1 MTDSCRLVE
10 KTPMT
15 AKAFAAPPQ
24 DPQPALPTPPA
35 RQSGS
40 LPAEPD
46 AYHNSQLDLFQTFLC
61 NNDQERERL
70 SNTINIWDSVPRYS
84 VSRQEMNKRRNEYGT
99 LPLLSISFVYHGQ
112 PYIAEIQ
119 PARIREGDKTVD
131 YYPSASEELVE
142 DALRK
147 IATRRDGGFFDKPS
161 MRSGVAFSLYELRE
175 ELAARGHARSYQE
188 IVQYLTI
195 LHMSHIKIL
204 VGEGKGEAFVGSS
217 YLPTLAAVSQKQLA
231 DDPDAKWVAQFHPLV
246 AQCIDQ
252 LTYRQFN
259 YQTMMGLPTQ
269 LARWIHKLLSIKF
282 TFASMVG
289 NGFEIRYSTLK
300 RDSNLLN
307 QTHERNNRCEVDR
320 AFALLVEH
328 KVLREVQKRPVGK
341 ENDGNRGRKK
351 ILDVIYQLYPTQE
364 FIREMKAANRRAK
377 A

>member
-1 MTDSCRLVE
+1 MTSKPLIPTSQHASPELPLPPTQRDGALVV
-10 KTPMT
+10 PN
-15 AKAFAAPPQ
+15 
-24 DPQPALPTPPA
+24 
-35 RQSGS
+35 
-40 LPAEPD
+40 
-46 AYHNSQLDLFQTFLC
+46 AYQNAQIDLFQTFLC
-61 NNDQERERL
+61 NSDEERERL

-99 LPLLSISFVYHGQ
+99 LPLLRIGFAYHGQ
-112 PYIAEIQ
+112 AYAVEIQ

-147 IATRRDGGFFDKPS
+147 IATRQSSGFFEKPT

-175 ELAARGHARSYQE
+175 ELAARGHTRSYQE

-217 YLPTLAAVSQKQLA
+217 YLPTLAGVSQKQLA
-231 DDPDAKWVAQFHPLV
+231 DDPNAKWVAQFHPLV
-246 AQCIDQ
+246 AQCIDS

-259 YQTMMGLPTQ
+259 YQTMMALPTQ

-289 NGFEIRYSTLK
+289 NGFELRYSTIK

-307 QTHERNNRCEVDR
+307 QAQERNNRCEVDR
-320 AFALLVEH
+320 ALALLVEH
-328 KVLREVQKRPVGK
+328 KVLRDVQKRSVSN
-341 ENDGNRGRKK
+341 ENEGLRGRRR
-351 ILDVIYQLYPTQE
+351 ISDVIYQLYPAQE
-364 FIREMKAANRRAK
+364 FIREMKAANKRGQKSDSLRLTQR
-377 A
+377 

>member
-1 MTDSCRLVE
+1 
-10 KTPMT
+10 MT
-15 AKAFAAPPQ
+15 AELFPLVPQSPPA
-24 DPQPALPTPPA
+24 DLPVPPA
-35 RQSGS
+35 RRGS
-40 LPAEPD
+40 AKPAAAD
-46 AYHNSQLDLFQTFLC
+46 AYQNAQIDLFQTFLC
-61 NNDQERERL
+61 NSEQERERL

-99 LPLLSISFVYHGQ
+99 LPVLSIAFAYHGQ
-112 PYIAEIQ
+112 AYTAEIQ
-119 PARIREGDKTVD
+119 PARIREGGKTVD

-147 IATRRDGGFFDKPS
+147 IATRQNGGFFDKPS

-188 IVQYLTI
+188 IIQYLTI

-231 DDPDAKWVAQFHPLV
+231 ADPGAKWVAQFHPLV
-246 AQCIDQ
+246 AQCIDK

-259 YQTMMGLPTQ
+259 YQTMMALPTQ

-289 NGFEIRYSTLK
+289 NGFEIRYSTIK

-307 QTHERNNRCEVDR
+307 QAHERNNRHEVDR
-320 AFALLVEH
+320 ALALLVEH
-328 KVLREVQKRPVGK
+328 NVLREVQKRTVEGQ
-341 ENDGNRGRKK
+341 GAGRGRRK
-351 ILDVIYQLYPTQE
+351 IGDVIYQLYPAPE
-364 FIREMKAANRRAK
+364 FIREMKAANKRAK
-377 A
+377 I

>member
-1 MTDSCRLVE
+1 
-10 KTPMT
+10 MT
-15 AKAFAAPPQ
+15 AKLFPLSPQ
-24 DPQPALPTPPA
+24 DPSPMLPMPPA
-35 RQSGS
+35 RRGKS
-40 LPAEPD
+40 EPED
-46 AYHNSQLDLFQTFLC
+46 ANAYQNAQIDLFQTFLC
-61 NNDQERERL
+61 NTDEERERL

-84 VSRQEMNKRRNEYGT
+84 ISRQEMNKRRNEYGT
-99 LPLLSISFVYHGQ
+99 LPLLSIPFSYHGQ
-112 PYIAEIQ
+112 AYTAEIQ

-147 IATRRDGGFFDKPS
+147 IAARKASGFFEQQS
-161 MRSGVAFSLYELRE
+161 LRSGVAFSLYELRE
-175 ELAARGHARSYQE
+175 ELSARGHARSYQE

-195 LHMSHIKIL
+195 LHMSHVKIL

-217 YLPTLAAVSQKQLA
+217 YLPALAAVSQKQLA
-231 DDPDAKWVAQFHPLV
+231 DDPYAKWVAQFHPLV

-289 NGFEIRYSTLK
+289 NGFEMRYTTIK

-307 QTHERNNRCEVDR
+307 QSSERNNRCEVDR
-320 AFALLVEH
+320 AFTLLVEH
-328 KVLREVQKRPVGK
+328 NVLREVQKKPV
-341 ENDGNRGRKK
+341 ESDRDGTRGRRKV
-351 ILDVIYQLYPTQE
+351 LDVIYQLYPSQE

-377 A
+377 SQP

>member
-1 MTDSCRLVE
+1 
-10 KTPMT
+10 MT
-15 AKAFAAPPQ
+15 AKPLIAPSR

-35 RQSGS
+35 RQGGTK
-40 LPAEPD
+40 PDEVD
-46 AYHNSQLDLFQTFLC
+46 AYQNTQLDLFQTFLC

-112 PYIAEIQ
+112 AYTAEIQ
-119 PARIREGDKTVD
+119 PARIRESGKTVD

-147 IATRRDGGFFDKPS
+147 IATRRDGGFFEKPT

-188 IVQYLTI
+188 IIQYLTI

-204 VGEGKGEAFVGSS
+204 IGEGKGEAFVGSS
-217 YLPTLAAVSQKQLA
+217 YLPTLAAVSQKQFA
-231 DDPDAKWVAQFHPLV
+231 DDPEAKWVAQFHPLV

-307 QTHERNNRCEVDR
+307 QTHERNNRYEVDR
-320 AFALLVEH
+320 AFSLLIKH
-328 KVLREVQKRPVGK
+328 RVLREVQKRPVDG
-341 ENDGNRGRKK
+341 ENDGTRGRRK